1 MNYEKQTINKKYYQ
15 DLSKFDTLTQEQI
28 KDLYI
33 LIKQDD
39 KEAIDELIT
48 SNLKLVIHF
57 AKNYRSMLHKAEAI
71 ELDDLISEGN
81 IGLIKAIKNYNPDLN
96 IKFSYYAGF
105 WIKKAISE
113 LFINE
118 GCTIRSPQG
127 KIISDNKIAKVV
139 EDLFQKNQ
147 YEVFQNDIEELNQF
161 KQSEINHFFYSKP
174 NVNRFDETY
183 DLKDVEDDE
192 ESEDKIKLRYNLKC
206 LTPQERTVIDLY
218 FGFENG
224 EKMILKDIGI
234 RLGLTKARINQIK
247 ENALNKLKNKM
258 L

>member
-1 MNYEKQTINKKYYQ
+1 MKYEKQTINKKYYQ

-39 KEAIDELIT
+39 KNAINKLIT

-57 AKNYRSMLHKAEAI
+57 AKQYRSMLNKTDAI

-81 IGLIKAIKNYNPDLN
+81 IGLIKAIEKYNPDLE

-105 WIKKAISE
+105 WIKKAINE
-113 LFINE
+113 LFINA
-118 GCTIRSPQG
+118 GYTIRSPQC
-127 KIISDNKIAKVV
+127 KVMSDNKIGKVV
-139 EDLFQKNQ
+139 DELFQKNQ
-147 YEVFQNDIEELNQF
+147 YEVFQNDVEELNQF
-161 KQSEINHFFYSKP
+161 SQSEINHFFYSKP
-174 NVNRFDETY
+174 HVNRIEET
-183 DLKDVEDDE
+183 DDFKDIEKPE
-192 ESEDKIKLRYNLKC
+192 ESEDKTKLRFHLNC

-218 FGFENG
+218 YGFENG
-224 EKMILKDIGI
+224 KKMILKDIGI
-234 RLGLTKARINQIK
+234 RLGLTKQRINQIK
-247 ENALNKLKNKM
+247 EIALDKLKEKM